1 MQSKEPTIE
10 TVEKLE
16 ITLQDISELMTP
28 LKEYHAIFAPL
39 FTRREQREWAKDYIL
54 GPLSPEMDRKS
65 IEPMVLN
72 ARGANAK
79 NAVRAMQQFIGEG
92 SWCDDAIRKRHWQE
106 VEITL
111 GEEDGVIPLDGSDF
125 PKQGKESVGVKE
137 QETILWG
144 IGQTG
149 QLPGWRF
156 CRLRYARDTPFWM
169 RGFTCLRSGLA
180 RSTLFG
186 TRDVGSRRRIVF
198 KRKTSWLGRCLKPLI
213 GQEIFD
219 SAGSP
224 VTRHL
229 AAIPGS
235 LIRSPA
241 WSVGILPEVPR
252 DTRVWT
258 RSAGNASTALVRTRA
273 QTPAPQSH

>member
-28 LKEYHAIFAPL
+28 MKEYHAIFAPL

-54 GPLSPEMDRKS
+54 GLLSPEMDRKS

-72 ARGANAK
+72 ARGANE

-125 PKQGKESVGVKE
+125 PKQGKESVGVKRQYCGE
-137 QETILWG
+137 LGKRANCQAGVFAGYVSTKGYTL
-144 IGQTG
+144 
-149 QLPGWRF
+149 LDA
-156 CRLRYARDTPFWM
+156 RLYMPEEWFSEEYAIRHKKM
-169 RGFTCLRSGLA
+169 SGPEGE
-180 RSTLFG
+180 SF
-186 TRDVGSRRRIVF
+186 SNE
-198 KRKTSWLGRCLKPLI
+198 KRAGLG
-213 GQEIFD
+213 D
-219 SAGSP
+219 A
-224 VTRHL
+224 
-229 AAIPGS
+229 
-235 LIRSPA
+235 
-241 WSVGILPEVPR
+241 
-252 DTRVWT
+252 
-258 RSAGNASTALVRTRA
+258 
-273 QTPAPQSH
+273 